1 MKLDKS
7 FATRGHHLFANSLTV
22 APSLKLPTTCSW
34 QTELA
39 GQSSRGSSMAIL
51 TPIWL
56 AAWHSIFPS
65 CPPPSTP
72 TTVLV
77 TPCTGWSLCLQ
88 APHTKKKKSNQVK
101 ILRRRQRM
109 IQKSQRT
116 RRPAGRN
123 GPLPLGRRRR
133 MHGGGG
139 AQQR

>member
-1 MKLDKS
+1 MLV
-7 FATRGHHLFANSLTV
+7 ANRARRAVLEGIEYGHPDPH
-22 APSLKLPTTCSW
+22 
-34 QTELA
+34 LA
-39 GQSSRGSSMAIL
+39 GR
-51 TPIWL
+51 L
-56 AAWHSIFPS
+56 AQHLPQLASPQHADDRVGDAMHRLVAMPT
-65 CPPPSTP
+65 ST
-72 TTVLV
+72 TH
-77 TPCTGWSLCLQ
+77 Q
-88 APHTKKKKSNQVK
+88 KKKKSNQVK